1 MWVHTVWKILENY
14 WTNTRLVLDWYLL
27 SDSDLSRDFRGDLPL
42 CFFILPSSDSDDSC
56 FLCRLSLW
64 PFTFDFELVF
74 RRVELES
81 LVRLRLKLF
90 TGEFATDESFG
101 HELKFIV
108 RVNSVIFFIFRL
120 HFEDFFIRIQ
130 DGYFDIL

>member
-1 MWVHTVWKILENY
+1 MHSTPLSTGQI
-14 WTNTRLVLDWYLL
+14 LDWYLL
-27 SDSDLSRDFRGDLPL
+27 SDSDLSRDFLGDLPL

-101 HELKFIV
+101 HELKIH
-108 RVNSVIFFIFRL
+108 S
-120 HFEDFFIRIQ
+120 
-130 DGYFDIL
+130 

>member
-14 WTNTRLVLDWYLL
+14 WTNTRLLLDWYLL

-101 HELKFIV
+101 HELKIH
-108 RVNSVIFFIFRL
+108 S
-120 HFEDFFIRIQ
+120 
-130 DGYFDIL
+130 